1 MASEIESF
9 QRPLNASAKWTDLYH
24 GTGEYDEA
32 KIQADCKK
40 EFGITGD
47 ADWSVISLAG
57 MDWSSAS
64 NIVFSIGEYD
74 PWKIGE
80 LPSCGDI
87 PRHCG

>member
-1 MASEIESF
+1 MESKF
-9 QRPLNASAKWTDLYH
+9 LRRPLNASANWTDLQSD
-24 GTGEYDEA
+24 GIGEYDEA